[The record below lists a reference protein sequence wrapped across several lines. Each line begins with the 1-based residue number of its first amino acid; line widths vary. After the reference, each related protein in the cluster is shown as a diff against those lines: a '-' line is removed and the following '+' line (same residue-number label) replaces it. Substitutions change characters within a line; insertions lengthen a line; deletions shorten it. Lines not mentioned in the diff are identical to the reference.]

1 MANVLGLGASAGG
14 GRFGAH
20 ASLEAAPRNTKNSSA
35 ASRYA
40 HIDVH
45 VLESTVLSKHQARAF
60 GAYPITG
67 GSSAQPTDT
76 KGTTAATSTPANN
89 RRQDLW
95 ARRPSDAAPSVR
107 SAHKRPN
114 RPSDHPACAMPPP
127 TEAIPA
133 VCHEPTPAAPQAS
146 TAENRLCS
154 RCSSRHARS
163 LGVGPPARGQ
173 RRAGPSDGRHNCL
186 TGLANG
192 HDALSGGNPA
202 VSMPAHL
209 RRLQDLGPKS

>member
-1 MANVLGLGASAGG
+1 MGTVISFERHRA
-14 GRFGAH
+14 
-20 ASLEAAPRNTKNSSA
+20 A
-35 ASRYA
+35 ASQKPVTWTQVTSEGDEFCSYCLMLLQQLDVVRSG
-40 HIDVH
+40 HTIDVPR
-45 VLESTVLSKHQARAF
+45 S
-60 GAYPITG
+60 YPV
-67 GSSAQPTDT
+67 A
-76 KGTTAATSTPANN
+76 
-89 RRQDLW
+89 
-95 ARRPSDAAPSVR
+95 SVR

-209 RRLQDLGPKS
+209 RRP